1 MSIRIES
8 PRQDQVIHLL
18 RQSNE
23 YTLALY
29 PAESAYLLDIDE
41 LDAPNVSVFVARLE
55 AEAVGMAALV
65 ERGDGTAEIK
75 RMYVTAWARGHGV
88 ASDILN
94 ALHKHAVLRGITAI
108 QLETGPLQPKAIA
121 LYERHGYVRIPNFG
135 QYVGD
140 EFSLCFEKRLG

>member
-1 MSIRIES
+1 MSIRIET
-8 PRQDQVIHLL
+8 PRQEEIDELL

-29 PAESAYLLDIDE
+29 PAESAYLLDVDE
-41 LDAPNVSVFVARLE
+41 LDSPAVSLFVARLE

-75 RMYVTAWARGHGV
+75 RMYVMQWARGHGV

-94 ALHKHAVLRGITAI
+94 ALHKHAIAIGLTSI
-108 QLETGPLQPKAIA
+108 QLETGPKQPKAIA
-121 LYERHGYVRIPNFG
+121 LYERFGYVKIPNFG
-135 QYVGD
+135 KYVGD
-140 EFSLCFEKRLG
+140 EFSVCFEKVL

>member
-8 PRQDQVIHLL
+8 PRQEQILELL

-23 YTLALY
+23 FTLELY
-29 PAESAYLLDIDE
+29 PAESAYLLDVDQ
-41 LDAPNVSVFVARLE
+41 LDAPGVSLFVARLE

-75 RMYVTAWARGHGV
+75 RMYVMKWARGHGV

-94 ALHKHAVLRGITAI
+94 ALQKHAVARSISKI
-108 QLETGPLQPKAIA
+108 QLETGPLQPKAMA

-135 QYVGD
+135 PYVGD
-140 EFSLCFEKRLG
+140 EFSVCYEKVLA

>member
-1 MSIRIES
+1 MPSLCTHSWEPPNDRHHRRMTIRIET
-8 PRQDQVIHLL
+8 PRQEEIAELL

-29 PAESAYLLDIDE
+29 PAESAYLLDVNE
-41 LDAPNVSVFVARLE
+41 LDVPGVSLFVARLE

-75 RMYVTAWARGHGV
+75 RMYVMQWARGHGV

-94 ALHKHAVLRGITAI
+94 ALHKHAV
-108 QLETGPLQPKAIA
+108 
-121 LYERHGYVRIPNFG
+121 
-135 QYVGD
+135 
-140 EFSLCFEKRLG
+140 